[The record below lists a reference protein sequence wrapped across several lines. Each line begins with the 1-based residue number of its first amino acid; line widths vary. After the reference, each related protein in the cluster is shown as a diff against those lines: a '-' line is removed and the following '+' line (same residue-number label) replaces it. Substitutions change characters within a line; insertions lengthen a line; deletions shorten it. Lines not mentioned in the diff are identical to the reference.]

1 MAPNPRVTRA
11 FRAMREL
18 GIPDE
23 RTKPVLKNLLRL
35 YDKNWELI
43 EHENYRVLAD
53 AIFDDESEVTQP
65 KKKLDDAE
73 AAEKKRIELA
83 ERMKAIEEE
92 PQIPEEPEKPLK
104 RLRVRHL
111 DDQASASCINPHTS
125 SSGSLLKVP
134 KLEVNELPESRPEPL
149 SPVEIAET
157 GPFLRTNSHPVSPLK
172 QADLPVIVMK
182 LIDEPLTD
190 DPPSV
195 EFPIASTMTESL
207 TDEDTSTENNLVE
220 EPEPTKTMN
229 LKNRVQETSNET
241 NVSTAKIDIASSSS
255 SSSDLAPDHNGQPPV
270 NTDATSPTENGFEED
285 NHFVPDENVDM
296 DKEQESVVNTDN
308 ISPTDS
314 FKTAND
320 FEKDT
325 ENKIDENNHFI
336 PDETVDMDKKRE
348 SVLNTDN
355 ISPTDSLKTVNDFEK
370 ETENGVD
377 ENIHFSSDKIIDIA
391 KGEEGVII
399 SLVNEVN
406 TKRLLSFTYIPKNAV
421 FQNAYVNLSLACIT
435 NKNCCSTC
443 SGNCLS
449 SSTPCQCALQT
460 GGEFAYSDEGTI
472 KEDILDNCIQ
482 TNRDPQKCQLLYCK
496 ECPLEKLKNEGLLG
510 NCKGHFDRSFIKEC
524 WLKCGCYKKCG
535 NRVVQSGIRYKL
547 QVFMTPDSKGWGLRA
562 LEDLPKGAFV
572 CEFVGEV
579 LTCKE
584 LFNRVS
590 QSSKE
595 DEYAYPVFLDAE
607 WGEENN
613 ESKEDEALC
622 LDATYFGNVAR
633 FINHRCF
640 DPNLVEIPVEV
651 ENPDRHYYHV
661 AFFTTRKV
669 KALEELTRDYGI
681 NFDDDDLVKAFECQC
696 GSSFC
701 RNIKGSSGFRKR
713 KCAED

>member
-1 MAPNPRVTRA
+1 MARNPRVASA

-23 RTKPVLKNLLRL
+23 RTKPVLKNLLRV
-35 YDKNWELI
+35 YEKKWELI

-65 KKKLDDAE
+65 MKKLDDAE

-104 RLRVRHL
+104 RLRVRYL
-111 DDQASASCINPHTS
+111 DDQASASCINPNTS

-134 KLEVNELPESRPEPL
+134 K
-149 SPVEIAET
+149 I
-157 GPFLRTNSHPVSPLK
+157 
-172 QADLPVIVMK
+172 IMK

-190 DPPSV
+190 DPPRV
-195 EFPIASTMTESL
+195 EIPIASPMTESL
-207 TDEDTSTENNLVE
+207 TDEDTSTENNLVK
-220 EPEPTKTMN
+220 EPEPAKTMKLN
-229 LKNRVQETSNET
+229 SRIQETSNET

-255 SSSDLAPDHNGQPPV
+255 GEIKITLTDLAPDHNGQPPV
-270 NTDATSPTENGFEED
+270 NTDAISPTENGFEED
-285 NHFVPDENVDM
+285 NHLVPDENADM

-314 FKTAND
+314 LKTAND

-336 PDETVDMDKKRE
+336 PDDTVDMDKEQE
-348 SVLNTDN
+348 SVINTDF

-377 ENIHFSSDKIIDIA
+377 ENIHFSSDKTIDIA

-406 TKRLLSFTYIPKNAV
+406 TERPPSFTYIPKNAV
-421 FQNAYVNLSLACIT
+421 FQNAYVNFSLACIT

-443 SGNCLS
+443 SGNCLT

-496 ECPLEKLKNEGLLG
+496 ECPLEKLKNEGVLG
-510 NCKGHFDRSFIKEC
+510 NCKGHLDRSFIKEC
-524 WLKCGCYKKCG
+524 WLKCGCYTKCG

-547 QVFMTPDSKGWGLRA
+547 QIFMTPDGKGWGLRA

-584 LFNRVS
+584 FLNRVS
-590 QSSKE
+590 QSSNE

-607 WGEENN
+607 WGGENS
-613 ESKEDEALC
+613 ELKEDEALC
-622 LDATYFGNVAR
+622 LDATYYGNVAR

-640 DPNLVEIPVEV
+640 DPNLIEIPVEV

-701 RNIKGSSGFRKR
+701 RNIKDSSGKWDNTMFGLYK
-713 KCAED
+713 KTLW